1 MVNKPAAGRP
11 ADPSKDREILA
22 AGRALLFQHGPQAV
36 TMEAVARLAG
46 VSKPTLY
53 RRWPNRDALLAAVA
67 LAEAETAAAKL
78 KVAPST
84 REDLR
89 QALSDFSLHLLRFL
103 LSEEHVR
110 FIHALGA
117 ATGLARSSRESIFRN
132 GPMAAHGRLA
142 AWLER
147 ADRRGLLD
155 CPDAGFSAELFLGAL
170 MGLDLVRTLYHV
182 RDLPTELALQA
193 RVDQTVGA
201 FLNLH
206 EPVGTDS

>member
-11 ADPSKDREILA
+11 ADPAKDRDILA
-22 AGRALLFQHGPQAV
+22 AGRALLFQRGPQAV

-67 LAEAETAAAKL
+67 LAEAEAAAGRL
-78 KVAPST
+78 EVAPST

-89 QALSDFSLHLLRFL
+89 QALTDFSLHLLRFL

-147 ADRRGLLD
+147 GDRRGLLD

-182 RDLPTELALQA
+182 REAPSDEQLRD
-193 RVDQTVGA
+193 RVEHTVGA
-201 FLNLH
+201 FLRLH
-206 EPVGTDS
+206 EPAAESG